1 MVLSG
6 NIQLQESYRNPKHN
20 NQKIWITIKN
30 YRADAVP
37 EQKDITVQKQWDDS
51 IQHPDITVL
60 LYQMQTNRNTG
71 TSTTILYDTQTLND
85 ANQWAYTWSNVPR
98 SDKTNDYSYY
108 IQEKAVD
115 GYDPSYYIDK
125 IQLLLTKCVVD
136 DTEVSV
142 APVDWEKASVTI
154 FNRKRPELPKTG
166 GRGTI
171 WYLMSGFLLFLFAGF
186 GIAMQMRKIK
196 LS

>member
-1 MVLSG
+1 M
-6 NIQLQESYRNPKHN
+6 
-20 NQKIWITIKN
+20 
-30 YRADAVP
+30 
-37 EQKDITVQKQWDDS
+37 
-51 IQHPDITVL
+51 
-60 LYQMQTNRNTG
+60 
-71 TSTTILYDTQTLND
+71 
-85 ANQWAYTWSNVPR
+85 
-98 SDKTNDYSYY
+98 
-108 IQEKAVD
+108 D
-115 GYDPSYYIDK
+115 GYDPSYYTDK

-171 WYLMSGFLLFLFAGF
+171 WYLMSGFLLFLFAADEF
-186 GIAMQMRKIK
+186 FQCLFLMQMRKIK

>member
-1 MVLSG
+1 MQISG
-6 NIQLQESYRNPKHN
+6 HTHGAMYLEVIKQ
-20 NQKIWITIKN
+20 TII
-30 YRADAVP
+30 A
-37 EQKDITVQKQWDDS
+37 
-51 IQHPDITVL
+51 
-60 LYQMQTNRNTG
+60 
-71 TSTTILYDTQTLND
+71 TI
-85 ANQWAYTWSNVPR
+85 
-98 SDKTNDYSYY
+98 
-108 IQEKAVD
+108 VD
-115 GYDPSYYIDK
+115 GYDPSYYTDK

-186 GIAMQMRKIK
+186 GISMQMRKIK